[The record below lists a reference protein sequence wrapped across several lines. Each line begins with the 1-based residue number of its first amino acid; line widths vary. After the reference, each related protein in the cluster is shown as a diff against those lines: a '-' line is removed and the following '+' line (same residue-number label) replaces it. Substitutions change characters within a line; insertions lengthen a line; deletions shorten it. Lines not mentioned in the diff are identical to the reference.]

1 MASRLLDGVVV
12 VRILKMLSTPIKDTD
27 AFKLGI
33 VDANAKKI
41 KNPSNSAEKN
51 AYSLL
56 QRFVFKVQYA
66 LSKSPNMQSK
76 RLLTFAAAM
85 ALLREYKDT
94 DDTTAVHTLLE
105 MYMED
110 EDVQMQAALLE
121 KYNVV
126 SFKNFMTM
134 EEEVAANAVG
144 HGGIH
149 GIGIGPKGEPG
160 VDTLRK
166 WPFPGIGMQ
175 SLFRRKPVIKKKKN
189 ASKQH

>member
-1 MASRLLDGVVV
+1 MASALLDGVVV
-12 VRILKMLSTPIKDTD
+12 VRILKMLSTPIKDTK
-27 AFKLGI
+27 AFELGI

-41 KNPSNSAEKN
+41 KNPSTSAEKN

-85 ALLREYKDT
+85 AMLREYKDT
-94 DDTTAVHTLLE
+94 DDNSAVQTLLE

-110 EDVQMQAALLE
+110 EDVQNQATLLE
-121 KYNVV
+121 KYNVL
-126 SFKNFMTM
+126 SFKNFITM

-149 GIGIGPKGEPG
+149 GVGIGTKGEPG

-175 SLFRRKPVIKKKKN
+175 SLFRRKPVIKKKKH
-189 ASKQH
+189 ASK

>member
-12 VRILKMLSTPIKDTD
+12 VRILKMLATKITDTD
-27 AFKLGI
+27 AYKLGI
-33 VDANAKKI
+33 VDANAKKV

-85 ALLREYKDT
+85 SMLREYKDT
-94 DDTTAVHTLLE
+94 DDTSAVHTLLE

-126 SFKNFMTM
+126 SFKNFITM

-144 HGGIH
+144 GGGID
-149 GIGIGPKGEPG
+149 GIGIGTKGEPG
-160 VDTLRK
+160 VDSLRR

-175 SLFRRKPVIKKKKN
+175 SMFRRKPVIKKKKDAN
-189 ASKQH
+189 KR